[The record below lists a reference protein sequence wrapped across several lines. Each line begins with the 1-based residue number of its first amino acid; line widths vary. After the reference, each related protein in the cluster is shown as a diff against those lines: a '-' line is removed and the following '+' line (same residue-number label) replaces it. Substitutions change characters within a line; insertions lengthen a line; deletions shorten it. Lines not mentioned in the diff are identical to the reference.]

1 MEAKNNSALESHTID
16 FIPLDERHG
25 HLYSV
30 GAIWFG
36 EIISVLAG
44 GSGVVCGLTGIPF
57 GYICIGILIGN
68 IFGAFFMAGHSAQG
82 PHLGVPQMIQS
93 RAQFGFIGAV
103 IPLAFVVIMYLGFFM
118 SCASYDVQ
126 IAQLVVPSVPM
137 GVGLI
142 VFCAIAV
149 IVIMYGYDL
158 IHKLYTILSVLAVFI
173 FGAMAI
179 NAFRMDFN
187 PGTVFFDGNLSDYIP
202 QFMLVICISAAN
214 QIGCAPYVAD
224 YSRYLPPD
232 TKTIA
237 TFNWT
242 FYPSIAGC
250 LWCSLIGAYLVVSP
264 IAADGSNV
272 AYEFAQLMPGSFGPA
287 LFLIYC
293 VVWMTVGM
301 GLNLYGGFMST
312 TTIIQGLFPN
322 INITIRKKAVICV
335 CFAFVGALIAAWA
348 TDDFILRFEQFLQLL
363 VFMLVPWTAINLI
376 DFYVVRK
383 GKYHVDEFF
392 KPDGMYKRINW
403 GTIII
408 YFGTGLVQVPF
419 MSSSLYVGPISRL
432 FDGADLSWIVG
443 GIVAAAAYWI
453 YGAIAYKNEDHEAS
467 YPDAV

>member
-1 MEAKNNSALESHTID
+1 MEKNTALESHTID
-16 FIPLDERHG
+16 FIPLNERHG

-57 GYICIGILIGN
+57 GYIVIGILIGN
-68 IFGAFFMAGHSAQG
+68 VFGAFFMAGHSAQG

-126 IAQLVVPSVPM
+126 IVQLVLPKVPM
-137 GVGLI
+137 AVALI
-142 VFCAIAV
+142 VFAAVAV

-158 IHKLYTILSVLAVFI
+158 IHKLYTVLSVLAVVI

-179 NAFRMDFN
+179 NAFRMGFA
-187 PGTVFFDGNLSDYIP
+187 PGVVFFDGSLSDYIP
-202 QFMLVICISAAN
+202 QFMLIICISAAN

-224 YSRYLPPD
+224 YSRYLPPE

-250 LWCSLIGAYLVVSP
+250 LWCSLIGAYLVVSS

-272 AYEFAQLMPGSFGPA
+272 AASFAALMPGTYGPA
-287 LFLIYC
+287 IFLIYC
-293 VVWMTVGM
+293 VIWMTVGM
-301 GLNLYGGFMST
+301 GLNLYGGFMAA
-312 TTIIQGLFPN
+312 TTIIQGILPD
-322 INITIRKKAVICV
+322 INITIRKKTVICV
-335 CFAFVGALIAAWA
+335 LFAAVGAMIAAWA
-348 TDDFILRFEQFLQLL
+348 TEDFILRFEQFLELL
-363 VFMLVPWTAINLI
+363 VFMLVPWTCINLI
-376 DFYVVRK
+376 DFYVVRR
-383 GKYHVDEFF
+383 GKYHVSEFF

-408 YFGTGLVQVPF
+408 YFGTAVVQVPF
-419 MSSSLYVGPISRL
+419 MSSSLYVGPVSRL

-443 GIVAAAAYWI
+443 GVVA
-453 YGAIAYKNEDHEAS
+453 AIAYGIYGKIAYRDEDHEAE